1 MDKNRKRAVATV
13 ACFTAAIV
21 IWIGANFT
29 VTALTTRTV
38 EPDQQEP
45 QTSRTEPAP
54 SARRAATAQPKASV
68 ERFCAATAPAALKAY
83 VTDTADRADQLERY
97 FTQDAAG
104 LDIPIGRIA
113 PQPLDQFTGFIETGD
128 DSADTASCS
137 VATGLASMW
146 TLEYEYTDVNG
157 WLCTSVTGPLEG
169 AYVIQ
174 DGAPPDSQRQDSEQE
189 GQTDEIQ

>member
-1 MDKNRKRAVATV
+1 MNKNRRRAVATV
-13 ACFTAAIV
+13 ACFTAAIG

-29 VTALTTRTV
+29 VTALTARTV

-45 QTSRTEPAP
+45 QASRTGPEP
-54 SARRAATAQPKASV
+54 STRRGSTAQPKASV
-68 ERFCAATAPAALKAY
+68 ERLCADVAPAALKTY
-83 VTDTADRADQLERY
+83 VTDTADRSDQLERY

-104 LDIPIGRIA
+104 LDIAIGRIA
-113 PQPLDQFTGFIETGD
+113 PQPLDQFTGFLETGD

-137 VATGLASMW
+137 VATGLAAMW
-146 TLEYEYTDVNG
+146 TLEYEYTPRSG

-174 DGAPPDSQRQDSEQE
+174 DGMPPDSQRQDSEQE